1 MTTFLRSGRRF
12 VGGAAIACLLAAGLQ
27 LTGGAQAPLPTE
39 AEARAFIAKVE
50 ETLTALAIRDS
61 RADWVQSTYITP
73 DTEVLAAEASE
84 AMIGATTAFAKEAA
98 RFRDAKLPP
107 ELRRKISLLRLLMP
121 VPSPADRAE
130 LAELTR
136 IATSL
141 ESDYGKGRYCPDGAA
156 TDGGGT
162 SAGAEG
168 SSGGGQ
174 ETPGAG
180 ECLDITAIERL
191 MAESRDPARL
201 QDLWVGWRTIS
212 PPMRQRYTRFVELSN
227 KGARELGFDDTG
239 AMWRAKYD
247 MPPDEFVAEVERLWA
262 QVQPLYQS
270 LHAYVR
276 RRLSEHYGEAL
287 VPRNGLI
294 PAHLLGNPWA
304 QEWGNIYPLVAP
316 EGADRGFDLSERLRA
331 TGVDARRMVRMG
343 EGFFTSLGFGALP
356 ATFWER
362 SLFTKPADREVVC
375 HASAWSID
383 MRDDVRLKMCIQ
395 IRDDDFVTV
404 HHELGHTYYQLAYK
418 DQPLLFKDSANE
430 AFHEAIGDTIALSV
444 TPAYLK
450 QAGLL
455 EQVPPESSDIGVLLD
470 EALDKVAFLPFGLL
484 IDQWRWRVFSG
495 EIRPEDYNRA
505 WWELRGRYQGVGAP
519 VTRTEEHFDPGAKY
533 HVPANYSYTRY
544 FIARLLQFQFHRAL
558 CQAAGQQGPL
568 HRCSI
573 YGSREAGERLRRT
586 LEMGQSR
593 PWPEAMEA
601 LTGQRQMD
609 AGAMVEYF
617 APLKRW
623 LDEQNKGERLG
634 W

>member
-1 MTTFLRSGRRF
+1 
-12 VGGAAIACLLAAGLQ
+12 VLAAWVCAAALQ
-27 LTGGAQAPLPTE
+27 LTAGTRAQSAVAAPPTE
-39 AEARAFIAKVE
+39 AEARAFVTKVE
-50 ETLTALAIRDS
+50 ETLKALAIRDS

-73 DTEVLAAEASE
+73 DTQMLAAETSE
-84 AMIGATTAFAKEAA
+84 AFIGATTAFAKEAA
-98 RFRDAKLPP
+98 RFRDAKLPAD
-107 ELRRKISLLRLLMP
+107 LQRKISLLRLLVLAP
-121 VPSPADRAE
+121 APADPAE

-141 ESDYGKGRYCPDGAA
+141 EGDYGKGRYCPE
-156 TDGGGT
+156 GT
-162 SAGAEG
+162 TA
-168 SSGGGQ
+168 
-174 ETPGAG
+174 PDPK
-180 ECLDITAIERL
+180 CLDIKAIEQV
-191 MAESRDPARL
+191 MVESRDPAKL
-201 QDLWVGWRTIS
+201 KEVWEGWRTIS

-227 KGARELGFDDTG
+227 KGARELGFEDTG
-239 AMWRAKYD
+239 AMWRSRYD
-247 MPPDEFVAEVERLWA
+247 MTPDEFVAVLDRLWE
-262 QVQPLYQS
+262 QVRPLYQS

-287 VPRNGLI
+287 VPPAGLI

-304 QEWGNIYPLVAP
+304 QEWANIYPLVAP
-316 EGADRGFDLSERLRA
+316 KDLDRGFNVTERLRA
-331 TGVDARRMVRMG
+331 TGVDARKMVRMG
-343 EGFFTSLGFGALP
+343 EAFFTSLGFPSLP

-383 MRDDVRLKMCIQ
+383 TQDDVRLKMCIQ
-395 IRDDDFVTV
+395 IRDEDFVTV
-404 HHELGHTYYQLAYK
+404 HHELGHNYYQLAYK
-418 DQPLLFKDSANE
+418 NQPFLFMDSAND
-430 AFHEAIGDTIALSV
+430 AFHEALGDTIALSV

-450 QAGLL
+450 RIGLL
-455 EQVPPESSDIGVLLD
+455 DQVPPESRDIGLLLG

-495 EIRPEDYNRA
+495 EIRPEDYNKA
-505 WWELRGRYQGVGAP
+505 WWELRNRYQGVGAP

-533 HVPANYSYTRY
+533 HVPANYSYTEY
-544 FIARLLQFQFHRAL
+544 FVARILQFQFHRAL

-593 PWPEAMEA
+593 PWPDAMET
-601 LTGQRQMD
+601 LTGQRQID
-609 AGAMVEYF
+609 ASAMVEYF

-623 LDEQNKGERLG
+623 LDEQNKGARVG